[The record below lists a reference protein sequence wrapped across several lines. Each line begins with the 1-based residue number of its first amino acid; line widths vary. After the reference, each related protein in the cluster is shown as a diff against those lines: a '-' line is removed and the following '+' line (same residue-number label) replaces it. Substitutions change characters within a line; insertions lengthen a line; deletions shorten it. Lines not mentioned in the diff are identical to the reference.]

1 MTKLGGF
8 IEGLIVLAVG
18 LAMCGLVVADN
29 YWMYLHPKFK
39 WLTLSAGIILMLV
52 GTIATLYNRRPSPIR
67 IAIFIAFGA
76 ITLMGYFLPNP
87 TPTAASGPLVET
99 SATEQPRLIFE
110 NQEYIK
116 INLGELTMIGEGEL
130 DDRMTG
136 LYVARGIVK
145 RTPKLDELRQFVLFR
160 VFMWCCF
167 ADAVAV
173 GIRVQYNEQLE
184 GLRDGEWV
192 RVFGT
197 LHQLPSGLAGPKV
210 QVKGIISKSV
220 NRFHG
225 LTAVKVE
232 EIEPPAMPYMF
243 EFRRTEPYAY

>member
-1 MTKLGGF
+1 MKKLGGF
-8 IEGLIVLAVG
+8 IEGLIVLAMG

-52 GTIATLYNRRPSPIR
+52 GAPATLYNRRPSTIR
-67 IAIFIAFGA
+67 IAIFVAFGA

-87 TPTAASGPLVET
+87 TPIAASGPLVET

-116 INLGELTMIGEGEL
+116 INLGELAMIGEGEL
-130 DDRMTG
+130 DDRMTR
-136 LYVARGIVK
+136 LYLVRGIVK
-145 RTPKLDELRQFVLFR
+145 RSPELDELGQFVLFR
-160 VFMWCCF
+160 VLMWCCY

-173 GIRVQYNEQLE
+173 GIRVQGDEQIV
-184 GLRDGEWV
+184 GLRDGQWV
-192 RVFGT
+192 RVYGK
-197 LHQLPSGLAGPKV
+197 LHQLPSGQSTPRV
-210 QVKGIISKSV
+210 QVKGVISKSF
-220 NRFHG
+220 NRFHS
-225 LTAVKVE
+225 LIAAKVE
-232 EIEPPAMPYMF
+232 EIEPPAIPYMF

>member
-1 MTKLGGF
+1 MKKLGGF

-52 GTIATLYNRRPSPIR
+52 GAPATLYNRRPSPIR
-67 IAIFIAFGA
+67 ISIFLPFAT

-87 TPTAASGPLVET
+87 TPTAASGPPVET

-110 NQEYIK
+110 NQEYTK

-136 LYVARGIVK
+136 LYVVRGIVK
-145 RTPKLDELRQFVLFR
+145 RSPELDARGQFVLFR
-160 VFMWCCF
+160 VLMWCCY

-173 GIRVQYNEQLE
+173 GIRVQGDKQIV
-184 GLRDGEWV
+184 GLRDGQWV
-192 RVFGT
+192 RVYGK
-197 LHQLPSGLAGPKV
+197 LHQLPSGQSTPRV
-210 QVKGIISKSV
+210 QVKGVLSKSF
-220 NRFHG
+220 NRFHS
-225 LTAVKVE
+225 LIAAKVE
-232 EIEPPAMPYMF
+232 EIEPPAIPYMF

>member
-1 MTKLGGF
+1 MKKLGGF
-8 IEGLIVLAVG
+8 IEGLIILAMG

-52 GTIATLYNRRPSPIR
+52 GVPATVYNRRPSPIR
-67 IAIFIAFGA
+67 IAIFVAFGA
-76 ITLMGYFLPNP
+76 ITLIGYFLPTP

-130 DDRMTG
+130 DDRMTR
-136 LYVARGIVK
+136 LYVVRGIVK
-145 RTPKLDELRQFVLFR
+145 RSPELDARGQFVLFR
-160 VFMWCCF
+160 VLMWCCY

-173 GIRVQYNEQLE
+173 GIRVQGDEQIV
-184 GLRDGEWV
+184 GLRDGQWV
-192 RVFGT
+192 RVYGK
-197 LHQLPSGLAGPKV
+197 LHQLPSGQSTPRV
-210 QVKGIISKSV
+210 QVKGVLSKSF
-220 NRFHG
+220 NRFHS
-225 LTAVKVE
+225 LIAAKVE
-232 EIEPPAMPYMF
+232 EIEPPAIPYMF